1 MSSKKYDHSVLQTK
15 TVARMVILIK
25 DLMKHS
31 KSFLDNPHSKIDKEL
46 QEKIETNLSDA
57 RLLLKL
63 HHLALNSLKNF
74 NGKIHSEQL
83 KYIFSGAHGERYK
96 MP

>member
-1 MSSKKYDHSVLQTK
+1 MTAKKYDHSLLQTK
-15 TVARMVILIK
+15 TAARMVILIK
-25 DLMKHS
+25 DLMKHT
-31 KSFLDNPHSKIDKEL
+31 KSFLDNPHSEIDKEL
-46 QEKIETNLSDA
+46 REKIESNLSDA

-63 HHLALNSLKNF
+63 HHSALNSLKNF

-83 KYIFSGAHGERYK
+83 KYIFSGAHSERYK